1 MYSYKR
7 KIVNNKYNLAIH
19 TRVKLGYY
27 NNDSYNGAIK
37 LQVENIELYL
47 ECYDL
52 FTGTLSSPT
61 NINFL
66 FNSIPEFKVKLN
78 VLGVDNTITIT
89 DGFGSASP
97 GTTKTT
103 SYANISAAINDKN
116 NLVNN
121 FTILFNDTTYNNAFL
136 HLNNGVSICNLMI
149 VDIIQGSDID
159 GTCSCDGNDCSC
171 ENYDPCPTYT
181 PPCVLKETDPCPF
194 DSACPFDVPTLP
206 DCPDDGR
213 QSTSTCGDGNC
224 ILCPSKN
231 NNPCPMNNLG
241 CVPFQSG
248 ITCPTKVCTI
258 T

>member
-7 KIVNNKYNLAIH
+7 KIVNNKYNLAIY

-37 LQVENIELYL
+37 LAVESIELYL
-47 ECYDL
+47 QCYDL

-89 DGFGSASP
+89 EGFGSANP

-103 SYANISAAINDKN
+103 SYANISAAINDKD

-171 ENYDPCPTYT
+171 EGYCQGKST
-181 PPCVLKETDPCPF
+181 C
-194 DSACPFDVPTLP
+194 DSNCLP
-206 DCPDDGR
+206 DCKCNFIQDCGFDGNICPQFVCTNDCPADCASDGR
-213 QSTSTCGDGNC
+213 IATSTCGDGMC

-231 NNPCPMNNLG
+231 
-241 CVPFQSG
+241 SG
-248 ITCPTKVCTI
+248 TTCPVKQSCALL
-258 T
+258 